1 MELDDVF
8 VTVRPGETYVLEQSY
23 SIYAPLAFGPD
34 FHIPYSYEITDLDL
48 SFPAADL
55 KAAILDMDVE
65 SSIPMDFNASA
76 YATDENGE
84 VIDGLKLTL
93 KDNAVLKAGSLT
105 SPTLSH
111 LTFVL
116 SNETGEVV
124 VDNVVI
130 HFAAKSPGSDLAGIP
145 LNENQGLYFKNIVLN
160 LPEGISADL
169 SEM

>member
-1 MELDDVF
+1 M
-8 VTVRPGETYVLEQSY
+8 
-23 SIYAPLAFGPD
+23 AFGPD
-34 FHIPYSYEITDLDL
+34 FHLPYTYEITDLDL
-48 SFPAADL
+48 AFPAADL
-55 KAAILDMDVE
+55 ESAVLDMDVE
-65 SSIPMDFNASA
+65 SSIPMNFNASA

-93 KDNAVLKAGSLT
+93 KDNSVLKAGSLD

-116 SNETGEVV
+116 ANETGKVM

-130 HFAAKSPGSDLAGIP
+130 RFEATAPGSDLIGIP
-145 LNENQGLYFKNIVLN
+145 LNQNQGLYFKNIVLT

-169 SEM
+169 NEI